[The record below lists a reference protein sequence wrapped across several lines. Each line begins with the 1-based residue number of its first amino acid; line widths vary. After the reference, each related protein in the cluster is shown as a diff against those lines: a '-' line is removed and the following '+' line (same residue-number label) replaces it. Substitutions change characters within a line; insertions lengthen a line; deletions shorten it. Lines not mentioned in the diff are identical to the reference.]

1 MGTAITSITYKEPA
15 LHFEIEKF
23 RASYDRAINKDNS
36 EITGNW
42 KQNGLSLPL
51 AFKCTGK

>member
-1 MGTAITSITYKEPA
+1 MGIAITSITCKEPA

-23 RASYDRAINKDNS
+23 RASYDGTINKHKS

-51 AFKCTGK
+51 VFKRTGK